1 MKKIITT
8 IFIFCLLLIQ
18 QNTFAINAQEN
29 IKNTPNLIEKI
40 KIRKFIYN
48 LDKYSNQQ
56 KLAEIK
62 NLYAKDFQNTDN
74 FEYEEYFKLLQET
87 FDTYSDLRYKIQI
100 KNIEKTNSGYKISIK
115 DSTSGLLKSEN
126 QNFKYGF
133 LNGESEY
140 ELFLKE
146 QDGNLKIYKDNVLE
160 EFTSLTYGEANFVKM
175 ELITPETIKEGDE
188 YTIGLQVYPWTKSFI
203 IASIN
208 NESIVNPPE
217 GKEEVFRKLPKDGL
231 LERIVTAN
239 KNNKNEYA
247 LASVG
252 FTKASL
258 GEDNLSINFK
268 MSGIGFL
275 LKRVNL
281 EKNEDKI

>member
-1 MKKIITT
+1 MKKIFTT

-18 QNTFAINAQEN
+18 QNTFAINVQEN

-268 MSGIGFL
+268 KAL
-275 LKRVNL
+275 
-281 EKNEDKI
+281 DKCSKV